1 MVIVMTPTTKLLKA
15 ARKTKLLNSLAARP
29 VFALLLV
36 LMAPAGAMLAQ
47 TPQERAWDILR
58 AGVSQKSAGKR
69 TQAVRALR
77 LLPGDTEAEGM
88 AQAALQ
94 DRKPEVRA
102 AAATAIGLMGSK
114 AAIPGLKKA
123 LSDRKP
129 AVVLAAAHSLQVLND
144 PAGYQVY
151 YEVLTRERKST
162 EGLVDQ
168 QMETLKDRKKMS
180 ELGFEEGLSFIPF
193 ADIGFSATKE
203 MLKDDASPVRA
214 AAARSLI
221 NDSDPRIGQ
230 ALVRAASDK
239 SSMVRASALLAIAKR
254 GDPQLL
260 DAIVPALSDKNG
272 VVRCTAAAAVIRL
285 TTVAELE
292 KDVKVTSDGK
302 VGSPN
307 SNEQETD
314 SQSAMVWTND
324 GLEKLH
330 SLGLISIVGSIDGER
345 PTPAPAPR
353 PYVRTQD
360 PEWYAVQ
367 AAKLREELER
377 RQSQLQEYR
386 QAIDDARSLRKTTG
400 GINLDEGDLAL
411 TPEEG
416 IEILERHVDEVQTE
430 INELEDL
437 ARRHDIPPGTL
448 RGQ

>member
-1 MVIVMTPTTKLLKA
+1 
-15 ARKTKLLNSLAARP
+15 
-29 VFALLLV
+29 
-36 LMAPAGAMLAQ
+36 MAPAGAMLAQ
-47 TPQERAWDILR
+47 TPQEQAWNILR
-58 AGVSQKSAGKR
+58 AGVNEKSTGKR

-324 GLEKLH
+324 DLEKLH

-353 PYVRTQD
+353 SYVRAQD

>member
-1 MVIVMTPTTKLLKA
+1 
-15 ARKTKLLNSLAARP
+15 
-29 VFALLLV
+29 
-36 LMAPAGAMLAQ
+36 
-47 TPQERAWDILR
+47 
-58 AGVSQKSAGKR
+58 
-69 TQAVRALR
+69 
-77 LLPGDTEAEGM
+77 
-88 AQAALQ
+88 
-94 DRKPEVRA
+94 
-102 AAATAIGLMGSK
+102 
-114 AAIPGLKKA
+114 
-123 LSDRKP
+123 
-129 AVVLAAAHSLQVLND
+129 
-144 PAGYQVY
+144 
-151 YEVLTRERKST
+151 
-162 EGLVDQ
+162 
-168 QMETLKDRKKMS
+168 
-180 ELGFEEGLSFIPF
+180 
-193 ADIGFSATKE
+193 
-203 MLKDDASPVRA
+203 
-214 AAARSLI
+214 
-221 NDSDPRIGQ
+221 
-230 ALVRAASDK
+230 
-239 SSMVRASALLAIAKR
+239 MVRASALLAIAKR

-324 GLEKLH
+324 DLEKLH

-353 PYVRTQD
+353 SYVRAQD

>member
-1 MVIVMTPTTKLLKA
+1 MVIVMTSTTKLLKA
-15 ARKTKLLNSLAARP
+15 ARKTKLLISLVARP

-36 LMAPAGAMLAQ
+36 LMAHAGAMLAQ
-47 TPQERAWDILR
+47 TSQEQAWEILR

-114 AAIPGLKKA
+114 AAIPGLKQA

-239 SSMVRASALLAIAKR
+239 SWMVRASALLAIAKR

-367 AAKLREELER
+367 AAKLREELAR